1 LTLVT
6 EAGQH
11 IAQIVSNDGP
21 GSEMIEIIA
30 RPLSKGA

>member
-6 EAGQH
+6 EADQH

-21 GSEMIEIIA
+21 GGEMIEIIA
-30 RPLSKGA
+30 HPPSKGA